1 MGLITNA
8 EKEMA
13 LAWPEKDE
21 MQDMVKKDVLQLI
34 EVFARQGH
42 SGMSA
47 PYVLNVFQ
55 RLARFEPL
63 SPLTGEDSEWTETSK
78 DVFQNNRCGEVFKN
92 GKDGEAYW
100 INGKV
105 FREPNGCAYTNKDSN
120 VPVTFP
126 WVKPEP
132 EIVEVDSEGAAK
144 EADNKSACKLRNAL
158 RIIADS
164 EEYNGDSFVCDFS
177 TLQSVARAALE
188 E

>member
-1 MGLITNA
+1 MGLITHA

-34 EVFARQGH
+34 EVFAKQGH

-63 SPLTGEDSEWTETSK
+63 SPLTGEESEWC
-78 DVFQNNRCGEVFKN
+78 DVGDNIFQNNRCGEVFKN

-100 INGKV
+100 INGKI
-105 FREPNGCAYTNKDSN
+105 FRESNGCTYTNRESL
-120 VPVTFP
+120 VPVRFP
-126 WVKPEP
+126 WTKPQP
-132 EIVEVDSEGAAK
+132 EIIDVPAE
-144 EADNKSACKLRNAL
+144 
-158 RIIADS
+158 
-164 EEYNGDSFVCDFS
+164 
-177 TLQSVARAALE
+177 
-188 E
+188 

>member
-1 MGLITNA
+1 MGLITHA

-63 SPLTGEDSEWTETSK
+63 SPLTGEDSEWTETS
-78 DVFQNNRCGEVFKN
+78 DGIFQNNRCSEVFKN

-100 INGKV
+100 INGKL
-105 FREPNGCAYTNKDSN
+105 FREPNGCTYTNKDSN

-132 EIVEVDSEGAAK
+132 EVIDVPAGK
-144 EADNKSACKLRNAL
+144 
-158 RIIADS
+158 
-164 EEYNGDSFVCDFS
+164 
-177 TLQSVARAALE
+177 
-188 E
+188 